1 MKVRPSIFTY
11 RKNPTMKKTIKI
23 AIAEDEGL
31 VRSGFGAVLKEVP
44 NFEVMLNA
52 SNGKELLDSLEIAT
66 DLPDII
72 LMDLNMPVLN
82 GVEATK
88 VVREKYPEIQVIA
101 LTSYNSTSFILSMI
115 KIGAAA
121 YILKNENP
129 DSLILAINGVFE
141 NGFYY
146 DRKVL
151 EVLKENA
158 IHPTRSRE
166 IQFTYSQLTDREL
179 EVLELICRQFTTVEI
194 GEKLFISHRTVEGHR
209 NNLLQKTGM
218 KNVVGLVVYA
228 IKNELV
234 DIPSNSFN

>member
-1 MKVRPSIFTY
+1 MKE
-11 RKNPTMKKTIKI
+11 TIKI

-31 VRSGFGAVLKEVP
+31 VRSGFHAVLKEVS
-44 NFEVMLNA
+44 NFKVVMNA
-52 SNGKELLDSLEIAT
+52 SNGQELIDKLAVLEE
-66 DLPDII
+66 LPDII
-72 LMDLNMPVLN
+72 LMDLNMPVVN

-88 VVREKYPEIQVIA
+88 TIRIKHPEIQIIA

-129 DSLILAINGVFE
+129 DSLILAINGVYE

-166 IQFTYSQLTDREL
+166 IQFTYAQLTDREL
-179 EVLELICRQFTTVEI
+179 QVLELICRQYTTTEI
-194 GEKLFISHRTVEGHR
+194 GEKLFISPRTVEGHR

-234 DIPSNSFN
+234 DIPNNSFN

>member
-1 MKVRPSIFTY
+1 MKE
-11 RKNPTMKKTIKI
+11 KIKI

-31 VRSGFGAVLKEVP
+31 VRSGFRAVLKEVP
-44 NFEVMLNA
+44 NFDVVLNA
-52 SNGKELLDSLEIAT
+52 SNGKELIDKLAAAEE
-66 DLPDII
+66 LPNII

-88 VVREKYPEIQVIA
+88 IVREKHPDIQIIA

-115 KIGAAA
+115 KIGASA

-129 DSLILAINGVFE
+129 DSLILAINGVYE

-158 IHPTRSRE
+158 IHPTRARE
-166 IQFTYSQLTDREL
+166 IQFTYAQLTDREL
-179 EVLELICRQFTTVEI
+179 QVLELICRQYTTTEI
-194 GEKLFISHRTVEGHR
+194 GEKLFISPRTVEGHR

-234 DIPSNSFN
+234 DIPNNSFS

>member
-1 MKVRPSIFTY
+1 
-11 RKNPTMKKTIKI
+11 MKKMIKI

-31 VRSGFGAVLKEVP
+31 VRSGFGAVLKEVE

-52 SNGKELLDSLEIAT
+52 SNGKELIDSLEIAT
-66 DLPDII
+66 EFPDII
-72 LMDLNMPVLN
+72 LMDLNMPILN

-88 VVREKYPEIQVIA
+88 VIREKHPDIHIIA

-115 KIGAAA
+115 RIGAAA

-166 IQFTYSQLTDREL
+166 IQFKYAQLTDREL

-194 GEKLFISHRTVEGHR
+194 GGKLFISPRTVEGHR

-234 DIPSNSFN
+234 EIPSNSFN

>member
-1 MKVRPSIFTY
+1 MKE
-11 RKNPTMKKTIKI
+11 TIKI

-31 VRSGFGAVLKEVP
+31 VGSGFKAVLKEVP
-44 NFEVMLNA
+44 NFQVVMSA
-52 SNGKELLDSLEIAT
+52 SNGKELIDTLET
-66 DLPDII
+66 TQTLPHII

-88 VVREKYPEIQVIA
+88 IIREKYPDIQIIA
-101 LTSYNSTSFILSMI
+101 LTSYNSTSFILSII
-115 KIGAAA
+115 KIGASA

-129 DSLILAINGVFE
+129 DSLIVAINGIYE

-166 IQFTYSQLTDREL
+166 IQFTYAQLTDREL
-179 EVLELICRQFTTVEI
+179 QVLELICRQYTTVEI
-194 GEKLFISHRTVEGHR
+194 GEKLFISPRTVEGHR

-234 DIPSNSFN
+234 DVPNNSFN